1 MKTNI
6 LITGGTG
13 LVGNELRSLL
23 IAEGYNVAILSR
35 RKEIKGIKSFYWDY
49 EKGILDEEAIEFAD
63 VIIHLAGEGIA
74 NKRWS
79 ATQKQIILDSRVKT
93 TNLLFSKSKKAK
105 NKPKMII
112 SASAVGY
119 YGSGNTDKIFSEE
132 DPAGND
138 FLASTALA
146 WEKSVGKFR
155 SIGIQ
160 TAILRIGV
168 VLSKH
173 GGALARMMMPVKFG
187 FGAALGSGKQY
198 LPWIEI
204 TDLARMFLFVL
215 ENLKTDDVFNAV
227 GPDQISNSNFMK
239 TLARTMNK
247 PFFMPNVP
255 SFVMKFLLGEMAVL
269 LLQGNRV
276 SSEKIQAAGFD
287 FKYKKLEDVMKS
299 GD

>member
-215 ENLKTDDVFNAV
+215 ENLKTDDIFNAV

>member
-13 LVGNELRSLL
+13 LIGNELRRLL
-23 IAEGYNVAILSR
+23 IAEGYSVAILSR
-35 RKEIKGIKSFYWDY
+35 TKEIEGIRSFYWDY

-79 ATQKQIILDSRVKT
+79 ATQKQVILDSRIKT
-93 TNLLFSKSKKAK
+93 TDLLFSKSEKAK

-146 WEKSVGKFR
+146 WEKSVEKFR

-168 VLSKH
+168 VLSIE

-215 ENLKTDDVFNAV
+215 ENLKTDDIFNAV
-227 GPDQISNSNFMK
+227 SPDQISNSKFMK

-255 SFVMKFLLGEMAVL
+255 SFAMKLLLGEMAIL

-299 GD
+299 RD

>member
-187 FGAALGSGKQY
+187 FGAALGNGKQY

-215 ENLKTDDVFNAV
+215 ENLKTDDIFNAV